1 MERLLVNGYIG
12 EKVFSFKG
20 FQTQKKN
27 KHLEHLEDQII
38 DEGSKGGVNAVN
50 FLKAIRNMLAGQ
62 SGKKVNMTVKWD
74 GAPAVI
80 CGINPENGKFFV
92 GTKSVFNKN
101 PKINYTVSDINRNH
115 SGVLADKL
123 TVCLQNLKRV
133 VSNGVYQGDLL
144 FTSGDLRADNID
156 GESMITFTPNTITYA
171 VPSNSGIGRKIKSAR
186 LGIVF
191 HTKYTGKTM
200 QDLRAGFGTVTGGGG
215 RNVFLA
221 SAGYKDTS
229 GMSKFTSSELA
240 KFDSLIRMAEGSL
253 KKAGPILDLLSSYSN
268 DPVAVSFRLKA
279 YFNQVVRNS
288 GSGFGRVKD
297 MQKQFRDYYI
307 SFINAEI
314 SARKTP
320 AGQEKYIQAKE
331 DGLAFIDRNQSAL
344 YFAIASHKSLM
355 SAKDFL
361 ISKLNQVQSIGHFLK
376 TANGYRVTA
385 PEGFVA
391 VDRVAGAVKLVDRLE
406 FSRANFTMDKNWG

>member
-1 MERLLVNGYIG
+1 M
-12 EKVFSFKG
+12 FSFKG

-38 DEGSKGGVNAVN
+38 DDGSKGGRNAVN
-50 FLKAIRNMLAGQ
+50 FLKSIRNMLAGQ

-200 QDLRAGFGTVTGGGG
+200 QELRAGFGTVTGGGG

-253 KKAGPILDLLSSYSN
+253 QKAGPVLDLLSVRSS

-279 YFNQVVRNS
+279 FFNQVVRNS